1 MILEGVSFKSVADG
15 GDRNDDRT
23 DVGVVVLK
31 LDLQDEIGRDSFLP
45 VSVTDVDDIGKQ
57 GDIYIAMGYPAKN
70 NGQVNLAKKTFKRRP
85 ASYTANILPDAK
97 PRRTIAA
104 VEVMQ

>member
-1 MILEGVSFKSVADG
+1 MILEGASFKSVADG

-57 GDIYIAMGYPAKN
+57 GDIYIAMGYPAKKM
-70 NGQVNLAKKTFKRRP
+70 KK
-85 ASYTANILPDAK
+85 
-97 PRRTIAA
+97 
-104 VEVMQ
+104 